1 MNEQI
6 KEVTA
11 QSKAATIQSST
22 SSVTL
27 SNYDTVKKWLN
38 KGGMRDMFFAALGEQ
53 NAPRFMQTILM
64 AMQNPAQAGLMKCD
78 PKTIVRSAMVAA
90 CTKLSI
96 DPNLSQSALIPYK
109 DQCTFQ
115 IMRRGLQQL
124 TLRTGTVSHLQTARV
139 YEGDIASHNPFTG
152 EFVYNQ
158 EPHDRDILVGY
169 MAYLRLLTGFE
180 KYVYMTV
187 EELREWGQRYSKSYN
202 SKDKYGNWSGMWRT
216 SFDVMCDKTVGK
228 RVVREGGII
237 DPYSS
242 EPMTQLAMGMK
253 FDGATPVGDDM
264 VTIESEA
271 VYPDGQTADE
281 AMTARVEAEGG
292 APV

>member
-1 MNEQI
+1 MNM
-6 KEVTA
+6 KEITA
-11 QSKAATIQSST
+11 QSKEISVRSQTA
-22 SSVTL
+22 SVTL
-27 SNYDTVKKWLN
+27 SNYDTVKKWLG
-38 KGGMRDMFFAALGEQ
+38 KGSMRDMFFAALGEQ

-64 AMQNPAQAGLMKCD
+64 AMQNPAQSGLMKCD
-78 PKTIVRSAMVAA
+78 PKTILRSAMVAA

-124 TLRTGTVSHLQTARV
+124 SLRTGTVGRLETARV
-139 YEGDIASHNPFTG
+139 YEGDIVSHNPFTG
-152 EFVYNQ
+152 EFVYNV
-158 EPHDRDILVGY
+158 EPHERDVLVGY
-169 MAYLRLLTGFE
+169 MGYIRLLTCFE

-187 EELREWGQRYSKSYN
+187 EELREWGMRYSKSYN

-253 FDGATPVGDDM
+253 FDGATPLGDDLL
-264 VTIESEA
+264 TLDSEA
-271 VYPDGQTADE
+271 IYPDSQTAE
-281 AMTARVEAEGG
+281 GAAEVRVEEGKG
-292 APV
+292 ASL